1 MNTILINIVISMLQR
16 LIGSKDL
23 VEQIKL
29 LVMSAFTFVG
39 DSGEP
44 ISGSIKRERVLK
56 SITAI
61 GGTLGAVVAATAP
74 MLISALLEML
84 VMKYK
89 PDGKS

>member
-1 MNTILINIVISMLQR
+1 MNAILINIVISMLQR

-23 VEQIKL
+23 VDQIKL
-29 LVMSAFTFVG
+29 LVTSAFSFV
-39 DSGEP
+39 DSDGKKLD
-44 ISGSIKRERVLK
+44 GSIKRERVLK

-89 PDGKS
+89 PEA

>member
-1 MNTILINIVISMLQR
+1 MNTILINIVITMLQR

-23 VEQIKL
+23 VEHIKAL
-29 LVMSAFTFVG
+29 ITDAFNFNMSGAEKRAAVL
-39 DSGEP
+39 SGV
-44 ISGSIKRERVLK
+44 S
-56 SITAI
+56 AI

-89 PDGKS
+89 PED

>member
-1 MNTILINIVISMLQR
+1 MNTILINIVITMLQR

-23 VEQIKL
+23 VDQIKL
-29 LVMSAFTFVG
+29 LVTSAFSFV
-39 DSGEP
+39 DSDGKKLD
-44 ISGSIKRERVLK
+44 GSIKRERVLK

-89 PDGKS
+89 PEA

>member
-1 MNTILINIVISMLQR
+1 MKSILMSIIISALRR

-29 LVMSAFTFVG
+29 LVVSAFTFTG
-39 DSGEP
+39 TGAE
-44 ISGSIKRERVLK
+44 KREAVLK
-56 SITAI
+56 SISAI

-89 PDGKS
+89 PSDDA